1 MKKEG
6 ISVSDYY
13 DSAKTYDVFFR
24 RNNRGTIPQG
34 KLRFYYSQ
42 DTNITIGTIFVLKGI
57 PYLVISQDGIES
69 DVYYTSMA
77 VKCDTTFSV
86 WSNTERKYFDV
97 PCAVIS
103 DKYTLSHNSTISIVS
118 GSVTV
123 YTGLNDYS
131 MNMEINDAYYNFGGY
146 YKVANV
152 FYNNGLAYVY
162 MTREAMPSKDTYSLT
177 YNGLTSLDMSD
188 VTTYQLSYI
197 ARKNDMIVENPALSY
212 SCNNN
217 EIVSISETG
226 LLTMLGAGVVTIT
239 ATWTDG
245 DNTTCLTTIVIS
257 NGGDAPDPTVG
268 ELTITGRNDL
278 RVGYSRTYTAHY
290 TDSSGNDVSDTM
302 TSVWSISDCSFEDTI
317 IRSNEEN
324 NQITV
329 SVGDDETHVGE
340 TFTLNVVDTE
350 GLYAPASIQVNIIW
364 GW

>member
-1 MKKEG
+1 MKREG

-13 DSAKTYDVFFR
+13 DSTKTYDVFFR
-24 RNNRGTIPQG
+24 RNNRGTVPQG

-42 DTNITIGTIFVLKGI
+42 DTGISIGTIFVLKGI

-86 WSNTERKYFDV
+86 WCNHEGRYVDV

-103 DKYTLSHNSTISIVS
+103 DKYTLTHNSTISMIS

-123 YTGLNDYS
+123 YTGYNDYAAD
-131 MNMEINDAYYNFGGY
+131 MEINNKYYNFGGY
-146 YKVANV
+146 YRVGNT

-162 MTREAMPSKDTYSLT
+162 MTREATPSTDTYSLT

-197 ARKNDMIVENPALSY
+197 ARKNDVVVENPTLSY

-217 EIVSISETG
+217 EIATVSDTG
-226 LLTMLGAGVVTIT
+226 LLTMLDIGVVSIT
-239 ATWTDG
+239 AKWTDG
-245 DNTTCLTTIVIS
+245 NNTTCTTTIVIS
-257 NGGDAPDPTVG
+257 NGGDVPAPTVG
-268 ELTITGRNDL
+268 ELTI
-278 RVGYSRTYTAHY
+278 VGNKELKVGFSRTYKAQY

-302 TSVWSISDCSFEDTI
+302 TSIWTISDCPFESSI
-317 IRSNEEN
+317 IRTDEAN
-324 NQITV
+324 NSITV
-329 SVGDDETHVGE
+329 SVGDDMTHLGE

-350 GLYAPASIQVNIIW
+350 KTYIPASIQVSIVE